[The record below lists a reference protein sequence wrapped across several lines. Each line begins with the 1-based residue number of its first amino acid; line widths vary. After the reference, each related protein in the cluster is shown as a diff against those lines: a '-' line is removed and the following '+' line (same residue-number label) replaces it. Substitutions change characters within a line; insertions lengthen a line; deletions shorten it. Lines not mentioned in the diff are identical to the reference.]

1 MNLRGIVSVTG
12 KPGLSRVIGQNKAGF
27 ILETMDGLKNKLI
40 TNASTKLA
48 TLEDITV
55 FGDQEEDITL
65 ISILEK
71 MKTAAA
77 TNTVPDPK
85 ADNKIL
91 RNYFTSIVPNHDVE
105 RVYASDIKKIIS
117 WYVFLATLPLFD
129 EAAPVANEAAESD
142 V

>member
-12 KPGLSRVIGQNKAGF
+12 KPGLYRVIGQNKAGF

-55 FGDQEEDITL
+55 FGEEDEDITL

-71 MKTAAA
+71 MKSEAAKNA
-77 TNTVPDPK
+77 IPDPK
-85 ADNKIL
+85 SDNKIL
-91 RNYFTSIVPNHDVE
+91 RKYFTSIVPNHDVE
-105 RVYASDIKKIIS
+105 RVYASDIKKILS
-117 WYVFLATLPLFD
+117 WYLFLSTLPLFD
-129 EAAPVANEAAESD
+129 ETAPAANEEAAAE
-142 V
+142 

>member
-12 KPGLSRVIGQNKAGF
+12 KPGLYRVIGQNKAGF

-55 FGDQEEDITL
+55 FGEDEEDITL

-71 MKTAAA
+71 MKSEAAKNA
-77 TNTVPDPK
+77 IPDPK
-85 ADNKIL
+85 SDNKIL
-91 RNYFTSIVPNHDVE
+91 RKYFTSIVPNHDVE
-105 RVYASDIKKIIS
+105 RVYASDIKKILS
-117 WYVFLATLPLFD
+117 WYLFLATLPLFD
-129 EAAPVANEAAESD
+129 EPSPAANEEATAE
-142 V
+142 

>member
-12 KPGLSRVIGQNKAGF
+12 KPGLYRVIGQNKAGF

-55 FGDQEEDITL
+55 FGEDDEDITL

-71 MKTAAA
+71 MKSEAAKNA
-77 TNTVPDPK
+77 IPDSK
-85 ADNKIL
+85 SDNKIL
-91 RNYFTSIVPNHDVE
+91 RKYFTSIVPNHDVE
-105 RVYASDIKKIIS
+105 RVYASDIKKILS
-117 WYVFLATLPLFD
+117 WYLFLSTLPLFD
-129 EAAPVANEAAESD
+129 EPSPAANEEAAAE
-142 V
+142 